1 MSSKKNKQQHKT
13 IMKRYLEILAFI
25 VFLTPTNLLYAQVAD
40 DSLCEGSIYVKTD
53 EYEGVIFCANC
64 PENLKDDKAYRWS
77 PTEEDIALAE
87 KLIKKYIVRSVEKKH
102 RMLNQIS
109 TPIVHQNFDKYYRQ
123 YLGYIDKRGRKIL
136 YVNCFWKDKENQ
148 FPGWKRKYVKVLDG
162 GSYYW
167 QINVNLKKKK
177 CFDYSV
183 NGYGG

>member
-1 MSSKKNKQQHKT
+1 MY
-13 IMKRYLEILAFI
+13 RRAFQLF
-25 VFLTPTNLLYAQVAD
+25 FLTSLFFFPAFPLHSQTVS
-40 DSLCEGSIYVKTD
+40 DSLCEGSIYVKTED
-53 EYEGVIFCANC
+53 YEGVIFGINC
-64 PENLKDDKAYRWS
+64 PENVIDDKAYRWN
-77 PTEEDIALAE
+77 PTEEDIAKAE

-148 FPGWKRKYVKVLDG
+148 FPGWKRKYVKVFDG

-177 CFDYSV
+177 CFDYRV

>member
-40 DSLCEGSIYVKTD
+40 DSLCEGSIYVKTND
-53 EYEGVIFCANC
+53 YEGVIFCANC

-102 RMLNQIS
+102 YMPNQYS
-109 TPIVHQNFDKYYRQ
+109 SPIVHQNFDKYYRQ
-123 YLGYIDKRGRKIL
+123 YLGLKDKRGRKIL
-136 YVNCFWKDKENQ
+136 YVKCFWKDRENK
-148 FPGWKRKYVKVLDG
+148 FPGWKRKLIGVLDG

-167 QINVNLKKKK
+167 TIKVNLKKKK
-177 CFDYSV
+177 CFDYRV